1 MFANAFTHALRSA
14 NPSAGYRLP
23 RGLSL
28 GTMSPALLRA
38 WASTSEPCESS
49 GETGNMTSVYLY
61 TGRAGLAPVGV
72 LRPKWRSHLSLPSN
86 TVRLPS

>member
-1 MFANAFTHALRSA
+1 MFANAFTHTLRWA

-28 GTMSPALLRA
+28 GTTSRALLRA
-38 WASTSEPCESS
+38 WASTSEPCDYSS
-49 GETGNMTSVYLY
+49 ETGNMTRVYLY
-61 TGRAGLAPVGV
+61 TGRAGVAPVGV
-72 LRPKWRSHLSLPSN
+72 FRQMQRSHSSPPSI